1 MKGSYDMRLRLE
13 GKTAFITGA
22 SVGIG
27 SAISRRFAEEGCSL
41 YLAGG
46 RNQESLESTLEYCKD
61 QGISAAGE
69 GIDLSNLANVAP
81 LMNRALLHLG
91 HLDILVNCAGIRCN
105 KPMEEVTHEEVVAL
119 FQVNAMASFML
130 SGLAAKHMI
139 PRSGGQIINIGS
151 TSGEAGVPNNSLYFA
166 TKGAMHLMTKAHA
179 AELGPKGICVNAIA
193 PGTTL
198 SEGTK
203 HRVETEAGRR
213 ERLMSNI
220 PLGRFATPEEIAD
233 CAVFMAS
240 DKASYMNGAVIL
252 VDGGRLCQ

>member
-1 MKGSYDMRLRLE
+1 MRLK

-27 SAISRRFAEEGCSL
+27 SAIARRFSEEGCSL

-46 RNQESLESTLEYCKD
+46 RNQTALESTLAYSKA
-61 QGISAAGE
+61 QGISVAGE
-69 GIDLSNLANVAP
+69 GIDLSNLANLAP
-81 LMNRALLHLG
+81 LMTRALRHLG
-91 HLDILVNCAGIRCN
+91 NLDILVNCAGIRCN
-105 KPMEEVTHEEVVAL
+105 KPVEEITTEEVVAL
-119 FQVNAMASFML
+119 FQVNAMASFIL
-130 SGLAAKHMI
+130 SGLAAKHMN
-139 PRSGGQIINIGS
+139 PRGGGQIINIGS
-151 TSGEAGVPNNSLYFA
+151 TSGEAGVPNNSLYCA

-179 AELGPKGICVNAIA
+179 AELGPKGIRVNAIA

-203 HRVETEAGRR
+203 HRVETQADRR
-213 ERLMSNI
+213 EKLISNI

-240 DKASYMNGAVIL
+240 DEASYMNGAVMLI
-252 VDGGRLCQ
+252 DGGRLCQ

>member
-1 MKGSYDMRLRLE
+1 MRLRLQ
-13 GKTAFITGA
+13 GKTALITGA

-46 RNQESLESTLEYCKD
+46 RNQRALASTLAYCKA

-69 GIDLSNLANVAP
+69 GMDLSNLANAAP
-81 LMNRALLHLG
+81 LMTRALMHLG
-91 HLDILVNCAGIRCN
+91 QLDILVNCAGIRCN
-105 KPMEEVTHEEVVAL
+105 KPVEEITHEEVVAL
-119 FQVNAMASFML
+119 FQVNAMASFIL

-139 PRSGGQIINIGS
+139 PRADGQIINIGS
-151 TSGEAGVPNNSLYFA
+151 TSGEAGVPDNSLYCA

-179 AELGPKGICVNAIA
+179 AELGSKGIRVNAIA

-203 HRVETEAGRR
+203 HRVETQADRR
-213 ERLMSNI
+213 EKLMSNI
-220 PLGRFATPEEIAD
+220 PLGRFAAPEEIAD

-240 DKASYMNGAVIL
+240 DEASYMNGAVIL
-252 VDGGRLCQ
+252 MDGGRLCQ

>member
-1 MKGSYDMRLRLE
+1 MRLK

-27 SAISRRFAEEGCSL
+27 SAIARRFAEEGCSL

-46 RNQESLESTLEYCKD
+46 RNQRALGATLDYCKS

-69 GIDLSNLANVAP
+69 GMDLSNLANAAP
-81 LMNRALLHLG
+81 LMGRALRHLRR
-91 HLDILVNCAGIRCN
+91 LDVLVNCAGIRCN
-105 KPMEEVTHEEVVAL
+105 KPVEEVTYDDVVAL
-119 FQVNAMASFML
+119 FQVNAMASFLL

-139 PRSGGQIINIGS
+139 SRKNGQIINIGS
-151 TSGEAGVPNNSLYFA
+151 TSGEAGVPDNSLYCA

-179 AELGPKGICVNAIA
+179 AELGPKGIRVNAIA

-203 HRVETEAGRR
+203 HRVETQADRR
-213 ERLMSNI
+213 EKLMSNI

-233 CAVFMAS
+233 CAVFLAS
-240 DKASYMNGAVIL
+240 DEASYMNGSIIL

>member
-1 MKGSYDMRLRLE
+1 MRLK

-27 SAISRRFAEEGCSL
+27 SAIARRFAEEGCSL

-46 RNQESLESTLEYCKD
+46 RNVGALEATLEHCKA
-61 QGISAAGE
+61 QEISAAGE
-69 GIDLSNLANVAP
+69 AIDLSNLADIAP
-81 LMNRALLHLG
+81 LMSRALRHLG

-105 KPMEEVTHEEVVAL
+105 KPVEEVTQEEVVAL
-119 FQVNAMASFML
+119 FQVNAMATFIL

-139 PRSGGQIINIGS
+139 SKSGGQIINIGS
-151 TSGEAGVPNNSLYFA
+151 TSGEAGVPNNSLYCA

-179 AELGPKGICVNAIA
+179 AELGPKGIRVNAIA

-213 ERLMSNI
+213 EKLMSNI

-233 CAVFMAS
+233 CAVFTAS
-240 DKASYMNGAVIL
+240 DEASYMNGAVIL
-252 VDGGRLCQ
+252 IDGGRLCQ

>member
-1 MKGSYDMRLRLE
+1 MRLE

-27 SAISRRFAEEGCSL
+27 SAIARRFAEEGCSL

-46 RNQESLESTLEYCKD
+46 RNQTALASTLVHCKA

-69 GIDLSNLANVAP
+69 GIDLSNLANAAP
-81 LMNRALLHLG
+81 LMTRAILHLC

-105 KPMEEVTHEEVVAL
+105 KPVEEVTHEEVVAL
-119 FQVNAMASFML
+119 FQVNAMASFIL

-139 PRSGGQIINIGS
+139 PRSNGQIINVGS
-151 TSGEAGVPNNSLYFA
+151 TSGEAGVPDNSLYCA

-179 AELGPKGICVNAIA
+179 AELGPKGIRVNVIA

-198 SEGTK
+198 SEGTRY
-203 HRVETEAGRR
+203 RVETEAGRR

-233 CAVFMAS
+233 CAVFVAS
-240 DKASYMNGAVIL
+240 DEASYMNGAVIL

>member
-1 MKGSYDMRLRLE
+1 MRLRLQ
-13 GKTAFITGA
+13 GKTALITGA

-46 RNQESLESTLEYCKD
+46 RNQRALGSTLAYCKA

-69 GIDLSNLANVAP
+69 RVDLSNLANAAP
-81 LMNRALLHLG
+81 LMSRALMHLG
-91 HLDILVNCAGIRCN
+91 NLDILVNCAGVRCN
-105 KPMEEVTHEEVVAL
+105 KPVEEITHDEVVAL
-119 FQVNAMASFML
+119 FQVNAMASFLL

-139 PRSGGQIINIGS
+139 PRADGQIINIGS
-151 TSGEAGVPNNSLYFA
+151 TSGEAGVPDNSLYCA

-179 AELGPKGICVNAIA
+179 AELGPKGIRVNAIA

-203 HRVETEAGRR
+203 HRVETQADRR

-220 PLGRFATPEEIAD
+220 PLGRFAAPEEIAD

-240 DKASYMNGAVIL
+240 DEASYMNGAVIL
-252 VDGGRLCQ
+252 MDGGRLCQ

>member
-1 MKGSYDMRLRLE
+1 MRLK

-27 SAISRRFAEEGCSL
+27 SAIARRFAEEGCSL

-46 RNQESLESTLEYCKD
+46 RNQRALESTLDYCKS

-69 GIDLSNLANVAP
+69 GMDLSNLANAAP
-81 LMNRALLHLG
+81 LMGRALRHLKR
-91 HLDILVNCAGIRCN
+91 LDVLVNCAGIRCN
-105 KPMEEVTHEEVVAL
+105 KPVEEVTYDDVVAL
-119 FQVNAMASFML
+119 FQVNAMASFLL

-139 PRSGGQIINIGS
+139 SRKNGQIINIGS
-151 TSGEAGVPNNSLYFA
+151 TSGEAGVPDNSLYCA

-179 AELGPKGICVNAIA
+179 AELGTKGIRVNAIA
-193 PGTTL
+193 PGTTM

-203 HRVETEAGRR
+203 HRVETQADRR
-213 ERLMSNI
+213 EKLMSNI
-220 PLGRFATPEEIAD
+220 PLGRFAAPEEIAD
-233 CAVFMAS
+233 CAVFLAS
-240 DKASYMNGAVIL
+240 GEASYMNGSIIL

>member
-1 MKGSYDMRLRLE
+1 MRLK

-27 SAISRRFAEEGCSL
+27 SAIARRFAEEGCSL

-46 RNQESLESTLEYCKD
+46 RNLEGLESTLAYCKV
-61 QGISAAGE
+61 QESSAAGE
-69 GIDLSNLANVAP
+69 GIDLSNLANAAP
-81 LMNRALLHLG
+81 LMSRALRHLRR
-91 HLDILVNCAGIRCN
+91 LDILVNCAGIRCN
-105 KPMEEVTHEEVVAL
+105 KPVEEVTYDEVVAL
-119 FQVNAMASFML
+119 FQVNAMASFIL

-139 PRSGGQIINIGS
+139 PRACGQIINIGS
-151 TSGEAGVPNNSLYFA
+151 TSGEAGVPQNSLYCA

-179 AELGPKGICVNAIA
+179 AELGPKGIRVNAIA

-203 HRVETEAGRR
+203 YRVETQADRR
-213 ERLMSNI
+213 KKLMSNI

-233 CAVFMAS
+233 CAVFLAS
-240 DKASYMNGAVIL
+240 DEASYMNGSIIL

>member
-1 MKGSYDMRLRLE
+1 MRLK

-27 SAISRRFAEEGCSL
+27 SAIARRFAKEGCSL

-46 RNQESLESTLEYCKD
+46 RNQRALGATLDYCKS

-69 GIDLSNLANVAP
+69 GMDLSNLANAAP
-81 LMNRALLHLG
+81 LMGRALRHLRR
-91 HLDILVNCAGIRCN
+91 LDVLVNCAGIRCN
-105 KPMEEVTHEEVVAL
+105 KPVEEVTYDDVVAL
-119 FQVNAMASFML
+119 FQVNAMASFLL

-139 PRSGGQIINIGS
+139 SRKNGQIINIGS
-151 TSGEAGVPNNSLYFA
+151 TSGEAGVPDNSLYCA

-179 AELGPKGICVNAIA
+179 AELGPKGIRVNAIA

-203 HRVETEAGRR
+203 HRVETQADRR
-213 ERLMSNI
+213 EKLMSNI

-233 CAVFMAS
+233 CAVFLAS
-240 DKASYMNGAVIL
+240 DEASYMNGSIIL

>member
-1 MKGSYDMRLRLE
+1 MRLQ
-13 GKTAFITGA
+13 GKKAFITGA

-27 SAISRRFAEEGCSL
+27 SAIARRFAEEGCSL

-46 RNQESLESTLEYCKD
+46 RNIGALESTLEYCKA
-61 QGISAAGE
+61 QGMSVAGE
-69 GIDLSNLANVAP
+69 GVDLSNLANVAP
-81 LMNRALLHLG
+81 LMSRALTHLG
-91 HLDILVNCAGIRCN
+91 DLDILVNCAGIRCN
-105 KPMEEVTHEEVVAL
+105 KPVEEVTQEEVVSL
-119 FQVNAMASFML
+119 FQVNAMASFIL
-130 SGLAAKHMI
+130 SGLAAEHMI

-151 TSGEAGVPNNSLYFA
+151 TSGEAGVPNNSLYCA

-179 AELGPKGICVNAIA
+179 AELGPKGIRVNAIA

-203 HRVETEAGRR
+203 HRVETDVGRR
-213 ERLMSNI
+213 EWLMSNV

-240 DKASYMNGAVIL
+240 DEASYMNGTVIL

>member
-1 MKGSYDMRLRLE
+1 MRLK

-27 SAISRRFAEEGCSL
+27 SAIARRFAEEGCSL

-46 RNQESLESTLEYCKD
+46 RNQRALGATLDYCKS

-69 GIDLSNLANVAP
+69 GMDLSNLANAAP
-81 LMNRALLHLG
+81 LMDRALRHLKR
-91 HLDILVNCAGIRCN
+91 LDVLVNCAGIRCN
-105 KPMEEVTHEEVVAL
+105 KPVEEVTYDDVVAL
-119 FQVNAMASFML
+119 FQVNAMASFIL

-139 PRSGGQIINIGS
+139 PKACGQIINIGS
-151 TSGEAGVPNNSLYFA
+151 TSGEAGVPQNSLYCA

-179 AELGPKGICVNAIA
+179 AELGPKGIRVNAIA

-203 HRVETEAGRR
+203 YRVETQADRR
-213 ERLMSNI
+213 EKLMSSI
-220 PLGRFATPEEIAD
+220 PLGRFADPEEIAD
-233 CAVFMAS
+233 CAVFLAS
-240 DKASYMNGAVIL
+240 DEASYMNGSIIL

>member
-1 MKGSYDMRLRLE
+1 MRLK
-13 GKTAFITGA
+13 GKTALITGA

-27 SAISRRFAEEGCSL
+27 ACIARRFAGEGCSL

-46 RNQESLESTLEYCKD
+46 SNLDALRETLGYCNAR
-61 QGISAAGE
+61 GVSAAGE
-69 GIDLSNLANVAP
+69 GIDLSNLANAAP

-91 HLDILVNCAGIRCN
+91 QLDILVNCAGIRCN
-105 KPMEEVTHEEVVAL
+105 KPVEEVTHDEVVAL
-119 FQVNAMASFML
+119 FQVNSMASFML

-139 PRSGGQIINIGS
+139 PRADGQIINIGS
-151 TSGEAGVPNNSLYFA
+151 TSGEAGVPNNSLYCA

-179 AELGPKGICVNAIA
+179 AELGPKGIRVNAIA

-233 CAVFMAS
+233 CTVFVAS
-240 DKASYMNGAVIL
+240 DGASYMNGAVIL

>member
-1 MKGSYDMRLRLE
+1 MRLK

-27 SAISRRFAEEGCSL
+27 SAIARRFAEEGCSL

-46 RNQESLESTLEYCKD
+46 RNLEALESTLEYCKA
-61 QGISAAGE
+61 QESSAAGE

-81 LMNRALLHLG
+81 LMTRSLRYLG

-105 KPMEEVTHEEVVAL
+105 KPVEEVTHDEVVAL
-119 FQVNAMASFML
+119 FQVNAMASFIL

-139 PRSGGQIINIGS
+139 PRACGQIINIGS
-151 TSGEAGVPNNSLYFA
+151 TSGEAGVPQNSLYCA

-179 AELGPKGICVNAIA
+179 AELGPIGIRVNTIA

-203 HRVETEAGRR
+203 HRVEAEAGRR
-213 ERLMSNI
+213 ERLMSDI

-233 CAVFMAS
+233 CAVFLAS
-240 DKASYMNGAVIL
+240 DEASYMNGAVIL